1 MTGWVLRRR
10 QLEPCVP
17 DALSGIERVRSSC
30 PEGHDVHYVSEG
42 ACRSRPAEPL
52 DDCAGDIQGAGHP

>member
-10 QLEPCVP
+10 QLEPRVP
-17 DALSGIERVRSSC
+17 DALSGIERVGSSC
-30 PEGHDVHYVSEG
+30 PEGHDVHFEG

-52 DDCAGDIQGAGHP
+52 GDCEGDIQGARHP